1 MIRERLAVDTLLSL
15 STEQIERLGHFLAS
29 PYFKIKPETQ
39 NLFQW
44 LCDRGLDQLDAVS
57 DEEVFADLV
66 PGVPY
71 DPQHLNRLFFQLMG
85 AIMEFLS
92 VEQFQ
97 RAPEAMRNSA
107 LEELLTWHL
116 DHAYRRK
123 HKSIKKELDARG
135 GFSEAYLRQRVSYLR
150 GHLEFLYRESQMP
163 AVMESL
169 AQAYQDQGDLH
180 LLISLKLYAAML
192 NRELLSTDKIP
203 TDLVP
208 PDIPKDKAQNGS
220 LSQMY
225 IAVIDCWSATLAN
238 QEKEAFDAY
247 QRLKKLLA
255 THEKALLPEEALDL
269 YHYCINFCNYTLRSG
284 TLTDQDLDPLED
296 IYAWYLKVMN
306 HVLKLGRVDWRVVYN
321 YITLLLRRKMYRKA
335 EDILKKVEGK
345 LVGDSADHPFIY
357 MKGLIAFHRKDFRA
371 ALRCFIPLLGE
382 NKRTLV
388 NIHGRTMLLHC
399 KYELKDPDM
408 EQDSESFRQFL
419 RRSVGKRSGL
429 SQDKLA
435 LYINFNKILIALV
448 KIRDTP
454 AHLRTKK
461 RLENVMKKIDELELV
476 CADWLQEKAA
486 ELGA

>member
-15 STEQIERLGHFLAS
+15 STEQIERLGQFLAS
-29 PYFKIKPETQ
+29 PYFKVKPETQ

-44 LCDRGLDQLDAVS
+44 LCDRGLDQLESVS
-57 DEEVFADLV
+57 DEEVFAALV

-71 DPQHLNRLFFQLMG
+71 DPQYLNRLFFQLMG

-97 RAPEAMRNSA
+97 RVPELRKNAA

-123 HKSIKKELDARG
+123 HKPLKKELDTKG
-135 GFSEAYLRQRVSYLR
+135 EYSEGYLRQRVSYLR
-150 GHLEFLYRESQMP
+150 GHIGFLYRESQLP
-163 AVMESL
+163 AVMEAL
-169 AQAYQDQGDLH
+169 TQAYRDQGDLN

-203 TDLVP
+203 AGLVP
-208 PDIPKDKAQNGS
+208 PRIPPDKAGTGA
-220 LSQMY
+220 LARMY
-225 IAVIDCWSATLAN
+225 ITVIDCWSATLAG
-238 QEKEAFDAY
+238 QGRKAFEAY
-247 QRLKKLLA
+247 QELKELLA
-255 THEKALLPEEALDL
+255 THEKALQPEEALDL
-269 YHYCINFCNYTLRSG
+269 YHYCINFCNYALRSG
-284 TLTDQDLDPLED
+284 TLADQDLDPLED

-345 LVGDSADHPFIY
+345 LVGDSTDHPFIY
-357 MKGLIAFHRKDFRA
+357 MKGMIAFHRKDFRA

-435 LYINFNKILIALV
+435 LYINFNKILISLV

-454 AHLRTKK
+454 APQRTARRLRNLKQ
-461 RLENVMKKIDELELV
+461 KIGELDLV
-476 CADWLQEKAA
+476 CEGWLQEKAA
-486 ELGA
+486 ELEE